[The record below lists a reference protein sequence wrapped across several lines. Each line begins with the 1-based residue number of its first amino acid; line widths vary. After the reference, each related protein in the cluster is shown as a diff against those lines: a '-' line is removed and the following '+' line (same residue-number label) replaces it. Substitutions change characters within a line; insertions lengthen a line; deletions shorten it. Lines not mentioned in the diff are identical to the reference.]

1 MLQITD
7 LSWINPISFE
17 NYLHPSR
24 CYCWDPRHLKIYK
37 RYMKKLNLISVCR
50 LFFYATKNR
59 TLHAIS
65 FAKTSFFFTPHTFCI
80 HNSKRKTVKIL
91 FCLIL
96 NSQHFSWWDICK
108 NWDSLDVAYL
118 EIPIEN
124 ITTWHTLSTLLSV
137 YERDP
142 PVGKMDFWCFLCR

>member
-1 MLQITD
+1 MNWPNQFWKLPSSFQMLLLRPTTSKNLQEVHEKTKPDICMQIIFLCNEKQNTSCHELCQD
-7 LSWINPISFE
+7 IIS
-17 NYLHPSR
+17 
-24 CYCWDPRHLKIYK
+24 RHTHFSFTIQNEKLK
-37 RYMKKLNLISVCR
+37 N
-50 LFFYATKNR
+50 
-59 TLHAIS
+59 
-65 FAKTSFFFTPHTFCI
+65 
-80 HNSKRKTVKIL
+80 L

-96 NSQHFSWWDICK
+96 NSQHFSCWDICK

-118 EIPIEN
+118 EIPIGN